1 MRRSGVRLSAE
12 EREIQAGEH
21 GEAARWAIEYQLDV
35 GRFFG
40 AERLVAVRSAH
51 VHCDGEALGEPGVA
65 FLERWAEAGA
75 RVRIPLT
82 LDPRSTDGP
91 RAREIGQDQ
100 AIVDSEARI
109 VAALR
114 EMGAIPTNTC
124 INYQTV
130 DVPHFGEH
138 LAWGDTGSV
147 IYANSVAGARSN
159 FEGGPA
165 ALAAALTGRT
175 PDYGFHL
182 DSQRRGTLLV
192 RVRDRL
198 RGSSD
203 WGALGCLVGR
213 ASPGYWEVPV
223 FDRPA
228 ESPTP
233 DELKHLG
240 AALASYG
247 SHALFHM
254 VGVTPE
260 ARTREEAFAG
270 AVPEREL
277 VVRPGELA
285 LQYASFPAERS
296 RPDLIVFGTPQLS
309 VFEFKE
315 IAEGLAGSRV
325 RTTVYLTTSAQVK
338 AAADEYGYGELV
350 RASGAVVLTGVCFYL
365 MTARELARRNG
376 YRTLLTN
383 SAKLANT
390 IAGYGYNPVFRS
402 TEDCLKAAVTGSI
415 DR

>member
-1 MRRSGVRLSAE
+1 VHLNE
-12 EREIQAGEH
+12 EEQEMLAGAQ
-21 GEAARWAIEYQLDV
+21 GEAARWGIGYQLDV

-40 AERLVAVRSAH
+40 AERLVPVRSAH
-51 VHCDGEALGEPGVA
+51 IHCDGEALGEPGVA
-65 FLERWAEAGA
+65 FLERWADAGA
-75 RVRIPLT
+75 RVQIPLT
-82 LDPRSTDGP
+82 LDPRSADGA

-100 AIVDSEARI
+100 AIVDTEVRI

-114 EMGAIPTNTC
+114 AMGALPTNTC

-130 DVPHFGEH
+130 DVPHFGER

-165 ALAAALTGRT
+165 ALAAALIGRT
-175 PDYGFHL
+175 AEYGLHL
-182 DSQRRGTLLV
+182 DSHRRGTLLV
-192 RVRDRL
+192 RVEDQP

-213 ASPGYWEVPV
+213 ECTGYSEVPV
-223 FDRPA
+223 FDGVV
-228 ESPTP
+228 ENPTP

-247 SHALFHM
+247 SHAMFHM

-260 ARTREEAFAG
+260 ARTRAEAFAG
-270 AVPEREL
+270 TAPQREL
-277 VVRPGELA
+277 VVGPGDLA
-285 LQYASFPAERS
+285 RQYASFPAEKS

-309 VFEFKE
+309 LFELKE
-315 IAEGLAGSRV
+315 IAEGLAGLQV

-350 RASGAVVLTGVCFYL
+350 RASGALVLTGVCFYL
-365 MTARELARRNG
+365 MTARELARRND
-376 YRTLLTN
+376 YRTVLTN

-402 TEDCLKAAVTGSI
+402 TEDCLRAAVTGSLEP
-415 DR
+415 

>member
-1 MRRSGVRLSAE
+1 VRLDPD
-12 EREIQAGEH
+12 ERAMLAGAH
-21 GEAARWAIEYQLDV
+21 GEAERWAIAYQRDV

-40 AERLVAVRSAH
+40 AERLVPVRSAH

-65 FLERWAEAGA
+65 FLERWARAGA

-82 LDPRSTDGP
+82 LDPRSTDAP
-91 RAREIGQDQ
+91 RASELGQDP
-100 AIVDSEARI
+100 AIVETEARI
-109 VAALR
+109 VAALLR
-114 EMGAIPTNTC
+114 MGAIPTNTC

-130 DVPHFGEH
+130 DVPRFGEH
-138 LAWGDTGSV
+138 LAWGDTGTV

-159 FEGGPA
+159 FEGGPS

-175 PDYGFHL
+175 PEYGFHL
-182 DSQRRGTLLV
+182 DSQRRGTVLV
-192 RVRDRL
+192 RVEDRL
-198 RGSSD
+198 WGASD

-213 ASPGYWEVPV
+213 AFPGYWEVPV
-223 FDRPA
+223 LDGLA
-228 ESPTP
+228 DDPTP

-247 SHALFHM
+247 SHAMFHI

-270 AVPEREL
+270 TAPDREL
-277 VVRPGELA
+277 VVGPGDLA
-285 LQYASFPAERS
+285 RQYASFPAEKES
-296 RPDLIVFGTPQLS
+296 PDVIVFGTPQLS
-309 VFEFKE
+309 LFEFKE
-315 IAEGLAGSRV
+315 IAEGLAGQRV
-325 RTTVYLTTSAQVK
+325 RTTVYLTTSGQVK

-350 RASGAVVLTGVCFYL
+350 RASGAVVLAGVCFYL

-390 IAGYGYNPVFRS
+390 IAGYGYNPVFRP
-402 TEDCLKAAVTGSI
+402 TEDCIRAAVTGSLE
-415 DR
+415 R

>member
-1 MRRSGVRLSAE
+1 VDLSSE
-12 EREIQAGEH
+12 ERELLAGAR
-21 GEAARWAIEYQLDV
+21 GEAARWGIRYQIDV

-40 AERLVAVRSAH
+40 AERLVGVRGAH
-51 VHCDGEALGEPGVA
+51 IHCDGEALGEPGLA
-65 FLERWAEAGA
+65 FLERWAEQGA

-82 LDPRSTDGP
+82 LDPRSADGA
-91 RAREIGQDQ
+91 RADEIGQDR
-100 AIVDSEARI
+100 AIVEAEARI
-109 VAALR
+109 VAALS

-175 PDYGFHL
+175 AEYGFHL
-182 DSQRRGTLLV
+182 DSHRKGTSLV
-192 RVRDRL
+192 RVEDQP

-213 ASPGYWEVPV
+213 AFSGYSEVPV
-223 FDRPA
+223 FDGVIENPA
-228 ESPTP
+228 P

-247 SHALFHM
+247 SHAMFHM

-260 ARTREEAFAG
+260 ARTRAEAFAG
-270 AVPEREL
+270 SPPEREL
-277 VVRPGELA
+277 VVRPGDLER
-285 LQYASFPAERS
+285 QYASFPAEKPA
-296 RPDLIVFGTPQLS
+296 PDLIVFGTPQLS
-309 VFEFKE
+309 LFEFKE
-315 IAEGLAGSRV
+315 IAEGLAGRPV

-365 MTARELARRNG
+365 MTARELARRND
-376 YRTLLTN
+376 YRTVLTN

-402 TEDCLKAAVTGSI
+402 TSDCLRAAATGSLGP
-415 DR
+415 

>member
-1 MRRSGVRLSAE
+1 VHLSAE
-12 EREIQAGEH
+12 EQDMLAGGC
-21 GEAARWAIEYQLDV
+21 GEAARWGIGYQLEV

-40 AERLVAVRSAH
+40 AERLVPVRSAH
-51 VHCDGEALGEPGVA
+51 IHCDGEALGEPGVA
-65 FLERWAEAGA
+65 FLERWAAEGA
-75 RVRIPLT
+75 RVGIPLT
-82 LDPRSTDGP
+82 LDPRSADSA
-91 RAREIGQDQ
+91 RARQIGQHQ
-100 AIVDSEARI
+100 AIVDTEARI

-114 EMGAIPTNTC
+114 AMGAVPTNTC

-130 DVPHFGEH
+130 DVPHFGER

-175 PDYGFHL
+175 AEYGFHL
-182 DSQRRGTLLV
+182 DSHRTGTLLV
-192 RVRDRL
+192 RVEDQPRE
-198 RGSSD
+198 SSD

-213 ASPGYWEVPV
+213 AFTGYSEVPV
-223 FDRPA
+223 FDGVV
-228 ESPTP
+228 ENPTP

-247 SHALFHM
+247 SHAMFHM

-260 ARTREEAFAG
+260 ARTRAEAFDG
-270 AVPEREL
+270 TVPEREL
-277 VVRPGELA
+277 VVDPGALA
-285 LQYASFPAERS
+285 RQYASFPAEKAN
-296 RPDLIVFGTPQLS
+296 PDLIVFGTPQLS
-309 VFEFKE
+309 LFEFKE
-315 IAEGLAGSRV
+315 IAEGLAGREV

-338 AAADEYGYGELV
+338 AAADEYGYGGLV
-350 RASGAVVLTGVCFYL
+350 RASGALVLTGVCFYL
-365 MTARELARRNG
+365 MTARELARRND

-402 TEDCLKAAVTGSI
+402 TEDCLRAAVTGSLET
-415 DR
+415 